1 MAKKK
6 PQLKRRSARSIG
18 SKKGK
23 RKKSAKPKLTL
34 KQRLARARKLEALDA
49 GKRVFEVTRKRA
61 LEAQPKTRG
70 FPSVV
75 ITDSVGRWE
84 KNARNLPADVETVQR
99 LLQTAAQKLQAPQL
113 DPKGIDGKIAQ
124 PPRKSNTVAAIE
136 AFQSRSNI
144 SIDGL
149 IEPESQTWRAL
160 LQALESGDVT
170 STPFAVISGS
180 VGRWE
185 KNASNLPADV
195 KTVQRLLE
203 TAAQKLQDPQLDPK
217 GIDGKIA
224 RPPRNSNTVN
234 AIEAF
239 QSRSNISID
248 GLIEPSGQAWQA
260 LLQAGRTGAD
270 SSHPFRNDDFP
281 QTYIQQI
288 SVSLDDPD
296 HSLTLTWAGPKAD
309 SQETGP
315 FRTSPGAGLRGLNC
329 DDDATSRRSGSK
341 CTPKGTHPV
350 QGFQR
355 RLNSDSR
362 ATYVTWFVQRRG
374 IALHYF
380 PIVPEY
386 AASHGCVRI
395 ESVDVARLIQDNSLV
410 DDTQVMVS
418 GTWTKPRKQWD

>member
-6 PQLKRRSARSIG
+6 PQLKRRSARSTG

-34 KQRLARARKLEALDA
+34 KQRLAHARKLEALDA
-49 GKRVFEVTRKRA
+49 GKPVFKVSQKRA
-61 LEAQPKTRG
+61 LESQPQTRAA
-70 FPSVV
+70 SAV
-75 ITDSVGRWE
+75 ISDSVGRWE

-99 LLQTAAQKLQAPQL
+99 LLETAAQKLQAPEL

-144 SIDGL
+144 SVDGL
-149 IEPESQTWRAL
+149 IEPGGQT
-160 LQALESGDVT
+160 
-170 STPFAVISGS
+170 
-180 VGRWE
+180 
-185 KNASNLPADV
+185 
-195 KTVQRLLE
+195 
-203 TAAQKLQDPQLDPK
+203 
-217 GIDGKIA
+217 
-224 RPPRNSNTVN
+224 
-234 AIEAF
+234 
-239 QSRSNISID
+239 
-248 GLIEPSGQAWQA
+248 WQA
-260 LLQAGRTGAD
+260 LLQAGIPAAD
-270 SSHPFRNDDFP
+270 PSHPFRNDDFP

-296 HSLTLTWAGPKAD
+296 HSLTLTWTGPKAD

-315 FRTSPGAGLRGLNC
+315 FRTSPGAGLTGLNC

-341 CTPKGTHPV
+341 CTPKGTRPV

-362 ATYVTWFVQRRG
+362 ATYVTWFMQSRG

-395 ESVDVARLIQDNSLV
+395 ESVDVARLIQDNSIV
-410 DDTQVMVS
+410 DDTQVVVS
-418 GTWTKPRKQWD
+418 GTWTKPPKQWD

>member
-6 PQLKRRSARSIG
+6 PQLKRRGARSIG
-18 SKKGK
+18 STKGK

-49 GKRVFEVTRKRA
+49 GKPVFEVSRERA
-61 LEAQPKTRG
+61 LESQPQTRG
-70 FPSVV
+70 TPSVV

-99 LLQTAAQKLQAPQL
+99 LLETAAQKLQAPQL

-149 IEPESQTWRAL
+149 IEPESQTW
-160 LQALESGDVT
+160 
-170 STPFAVISGS
+170 
-180 VGRWE
+180 
-185 KNASNLPADV
+185 
-195 KTVQRLLE
+195 
-203 TAAQKLQDPQLDPK
+203 
-217 GIDGKIA
+217 
-224 RPPRNSNTVN
+224 
-234 AIEAF
+234 
-239 QSRSNISID
+239 
-248 GLIEPSGQAWQA
+248 QA
-260 LLQAGRTGAD
+260 LLQAGSPGAD

-281 QTYIQQI
+281 QTCIQQI

-296 HSLTLTWAGPKAD
+296 HSLTLTWTGTKAN
-309 SQETGP
+309 SQEKGP
-315 FRTSPGAGLRGLNC
+315 FRTSPGAGLKGLNC
-329 DDDATSRRSGSK
+329 GDDATSRRSGSK
-341 CTPKGTHPV
+341 CTPKGTYPV

-362 ATYVTWFVQRRG
+362 ATYVTWFMQRRG

-395 ESVDVARLIQDNSLV
+395 ESKHVAQLIRDNSRV
-410 DDTQVMVS
+410 DETQVVVS
-418 GTWTKPRKQWD
+418 GTWTKPLRQWS

>member
-6 PQLKRRSARSIG
+6 PRLKRRSARSIG

-23 RKKSAKPKLTL
+23 RKKSAKPKRSL
-34 KQRLARARKLEALDA
+34 KQRLARAKKLEALDA
-49 GKRVFEVTRKRA
+49 GKPVFEVSRARA
-61 LEAQPKTRG
+61 LESQPKTRST
-70 FPSVV
+70 PSAV
-75 ITDSVGRWE
+75 ISGSVGRWE
-84 KNARNLPADVETVQR
+84 KGAANLPADVETVQR

-113 DPKGIDGKIAQ
+113 DP
-124 PPRKSNTVAAIE
+124 R
-136 AFQSRSNI
+136 
-144 SIDGL
+144 
-149 IEPESQTWRAL
+149 
-160 LQALESGDVT
+160 
-170 STPFAVISGS
+170 
-180 VGRWE
+180 
-185 KNASNLPADV
+185 
-195 KTVQRLLE
+195 
-203 TAAQKLQDPQLDPK
+203 

-248 GLIEPSGQAWQA
+248 GLIEPGGQTWQA
-260 LLQAGRTGAD
+260 LIQAAD
-270 SSHPFRNDDFP
+270 SSHPFWNDDFP

-296 HSLTLTWAGPKAD
+296 HSLTLTWTGPKAD
-309 SQETGP
+309 SQQTGP
-315 FRTSPGAGLRGLNC
+315 FRTSPGAGLKGLNC

-341 CTPKGTHPV
+341 CTPKGTYPV

-380 PIVPEY
+380 PTVPQY

-395 ESVDVARLIQDNSLV
+395 ESVDVARLIQDNSIV
-410 DDTQVMVS
+410 DDTQVVVS

>member
-6 PQLKRRSARSIG
+6 PQLKRRGARSTG

-49 GKRVFEVTRKRA
+49 RKPVFEVSRERA
-61 LEAQPKTRG
+61 LESQPQTRDA
-70 FPSVV
+70 PSAV
-75 ITDSVGRWE
+75 ISGSVGRWE
-84 KNARNLPADVETVQR
+84 KNAQNLPPDVKTVQR
-99 LLQTAAQKLQAPQL
+99 LLETAAQKLQAPQL
-113 DPKGIDGKIAQ
+113 DPKGIDG
-124 PPRKSNTVAAIE
+124 
-136 AFQSRSNI
+136 
-144 SIDGL
+144 L
-149 IEPESQTWRAL
+149 
-160 LQALESGDVT
+160 
-170 STPFAVISGS
+170 
-180 VGRWE
+180 
-185 KNASNLPADV
+185 
-195 KTVQRLLE
+195 
-203 TAAQKLQDPQLDPK
+203 
-217 GIDGKIA
+217 IA

-239 QSRSNISID
+239 QSRFNISID
-248 GLIEPSGQAWQA
+248 GLIEPGGQTWQA
-260 LLQAGRTGAD
+260 LAQAGRPVAD
-270 SSHPFRNDDFP
+270 PSHPFRNDDFP

-296 HSLTLTWAGPKAD
+296 HSLTLTWTGPKAD

-315 FRTSPGAGLRGLNC
+315 FRTSPGAGLKGLNC

-380 PIVPEY
+380 PSVPEY
-386 AASHGCVRI
+386 AASHGCVRL
-395 ESVDVARLIQDNSLV
+395 ESVNVARLIQENSIV
-410 DDTQVMVS
+410 DDTQVVVS